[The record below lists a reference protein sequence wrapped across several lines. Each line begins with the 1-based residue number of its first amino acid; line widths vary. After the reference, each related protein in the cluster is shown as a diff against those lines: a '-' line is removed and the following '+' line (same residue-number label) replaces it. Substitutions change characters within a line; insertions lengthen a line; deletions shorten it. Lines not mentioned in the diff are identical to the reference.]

1 MLYSKMSSKA
11 WGEYSLWF
19 YGSAEAL
26 PDHEIDMIESVLV
39 GVITKVWI
47 NCIPE
52 FQWKFPNPIAPA
64 VNPNKPKAW
73 RQNYWGSILEMNAC
87 CRRNPQFGDKVIKVC
102 DTPAAIT
109 VPRNEAALQAWVA
122 ASEPHTL
129 FTEVRHFWQKL
140 ADAVAP
146 SLAS

>member
-39 GVITKVWI
+39 GVIAKVWM

-52 FQWKFPNPIAPA
+52 FQSMATELLGQHSRDECMLQTQP
-64 VNPNKPKAW
+64 
-73 RQNYWGSILEMNAC
+73 
-87 CRRNPQFGDKVIKVC
+87 
-102 DTPAAIT
+102 T
-109 VPRNEAALQAWVA
+109 VW
-122 ASEPHTL
+122 
-129 FTEVRHFWQKL
+129 
-140 ADAVAP
+140 
-146 SLAS
+146 